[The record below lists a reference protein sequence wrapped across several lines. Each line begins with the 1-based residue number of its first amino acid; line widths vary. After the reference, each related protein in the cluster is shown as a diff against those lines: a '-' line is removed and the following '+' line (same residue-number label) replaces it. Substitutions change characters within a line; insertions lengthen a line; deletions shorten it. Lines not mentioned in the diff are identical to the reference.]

1 MDSALQSMPDNLPEE
16 AVELINGMKLCSTF
30 MATIMNNLLDV
41 RKIEEGKMALK
52 CDPLS
57 VSELLHNVRKMLL
70 PMVQPGVELVVICET
85 TNATTSST
93 TTATT
98 SGVLAGRQNDC
109 NHDLVMGDEHRL
121 KQILYN
127 ICM

>member
-1 MDSALQSMPDNLPEE
+1 MPDNLPEE

-41 RKIEEGKMALK
+41 RKIEEGKMELK
-52 CDPLS
+52 CNPLS

-70 PMVQPGVELVVICET
+70 PVVRPGVELLVICET
-85 TNATTSST
+85 TNTMPPTSVGG
-93 TTATT
+93 
-98 SGVLAGRQNDC
+98 SGRRRSDC
-109 NHDLVMGDEHRL
+109 ACDDLVIGDEHRL

-127 ICM
+127 ICRYVT